1 MKAAWNIKAVI
12 SLADSLDSVVKP
24 DPLFFLF
31 FFSDEASI
39 WHYVKNWLIKS
50 FIVVKPNSQLF
61 GPHPAKEH

>member
-24 DPLFFLF
+24 DPLFFF
-31 FFSDEASI
+31 FFFDEASI

-50 FIVVKPNSQLF
+50 FIVAKPNS
-61 GPHPAKEH
+61 